1 MPPDRKEGS
10 ADRLNPAVER
20 QIDENLKLM
29 YRKHLEGE
37 LPDKLKTLVD
47 QLRAQ
52 ARRD

>member
-1 MPPDRKEGS
+1 MPSDRKDGTV
-10 ADRLNPAVER
+10 DGLNPAVVR

-29 YRKHLEGE
+29 YRKHLEDA